1 MVGTSTSCH
10 DPRAAQCSFKQLRKP
25 RDVLRRLARPLQWND
40 SGTLGSHGSECRTR
54 AVRGARRQIGLRTL
68 QVLNGS
74 LPPRALRLICEWA
87 ALHADELAD
96 NWERAQALEP
106 LVPIE
111 PLA

>member
-1 MVGTSTSCH
+1 MAPLADCRSAGWSSQSLGAPPGC
-10 DPRAAQCSFKQLRKP
+10 
-25 RDVLRRLARPLQWND
+25 VLRDRDLDVSQVELRRSD
-40 SGTLGSHGSECRTR
+40 SQRF
-54 AVRGARRQIGLRTL
+54 V
-68 QVLNGS
+68 
-74 LPPRALRLICEWA
+74 PPRALRLVREWA